1 MKSPKL
7 WIIVGV
13 LVVGG
18 VLVAGS
24 LGTLGPKFRQAEIVK
39 GDIVSVVNATG
50 TVQPVRSIRVG
61 AVMPGKVKTVQVK
74 HNQEVTKGQVL
85 AEIDSD
91 PNTDPAKVIAPADG
105 IIIEQKVESG
115 DMLGEHQ
122 KGELFILAPDL
133 QKQVHVYASID
144 EADIGQVRNAQ
155 QKDQPVYFMVD
166 AYTDEKFE
174 GRVQEVRMSPK
185 MKENVVTYHVVVAAA
200 NPSLKLLPGMTAK
213 LSFQISKR
221 EGVLKIPS
229 AALRFFPKLRMVHP
243 DDRHLLEGEQ
253 EAAPSA
259 ADATADTRSVL
270 QRVEDRQKEV
280 KRHVWRQEGDVLRA
294 VEVSTG
300 LNDNLFTEMV
310 SGPLQA
316 GDKLVVG
323 LK

>member
-24 LGTLGPKFRQAEIVK
+24 LGKLGPKFRQAEIVK

-61 AVMPGKVKTVQVK
+61 AVMPGKVKTVHVK